1 MDARTWITQTVCK
14 TPAEIETLT
23 HIPKRTTQSQI
34 ARNNIPAENIITISE
49 AVGLNPITELV
60 RFGHLNPRWIDDA
73 NPLDTISD
81 EELCYELMRR
91 MRNHAFMSGD
101 VG

>member
-1 MDARTWITQTVCK
+1 MGRA
-14 TPAEIETLT
+14 IEYRRFGGPEVLEEVDR
-23 HIPKRTTQSQI
+23 PEQAPDDGEVRI
-34 ARNNIPAENIITISE
+34 AVR

-60 RFGHLNPRWIDDA
+60 RFRHLDPRWIDDA

>member
-23 HIPKRTTQSQI
+23 QSQI
-34 ARNNIPAENIITISE
+34 ARNNIPAENIITIAE

-60 RFGHLNPRWIDDA
+60 RFGHLDPRWIDDA

-81 EELCYELMRR
+81 EELCYEMMRR